1 MTMISRSIEISI
13 AGGGEEMARGYLLVR
28 TKLRI

>member
-1 MTMISRSIEISI
+1 MTMISRGIEVLI
-13 AGGGEEMARGYLLVR
+13 ARGGEEMARGYLLVR